1 MRKTLLV
8 AAIAA
13 SLTAAYLAAQEAAAT
28 AAPLA
33 HFHHVHL
40 NVTDPKA
47 AIEFYTTK
55 FDAEKARFEGL
66 IDAVWAQKS
75 WLLFQKVQNPPPSE
89 IVSTIWHIGWSAEDM
104 PKEYKKQLDSGTKF
118 QTPLT
123 DISDIGG
130 NPAQKGKGLFYYAY
144 VDGPEHTLIELNT
157 ARHHNFGHV
166 HMFSEDPVAA
176 VQWYVKEFGVTNAR
190 YSKDRREYNGV
201 AIGPSASFMMDNVNV
216 IIYPIEYP
224 KTQMAKDWEGRK
236 TFESTKGRAVDHLGF
251 SVDNLDASMERLKKD
266 GVKVTD
272 EPRSIANGKIKFA
285 FIEGPDK
292 IRIEVIEGHPKKD

>member
-1 MRKTLLV
+1 MRKTLFV
-8 AAIAA
+8 AAIAG
-13 SLTAAYLAAQEAAAT
+13 SLTVAYLAAQEAATT

-55 FDAEKARFEGL
+55 FSAEKAKFEGL

-75 WLLFQKVQNPPPSE
+75 WLLFQKVPSPPPSE
-89 IVSTIWHIGWSAEDM
+89 IVSTIWHIGWGAEDM
-104 PKEYKKQLDSGTKF
+104 PKEYQRQLDSGTKF

-176 VQWYVKEFGVTNAR
+176 VQWYVKEFGVTSPR
-190 YSKDRREYNGV
+190 YTKERREYNGV

-251 SVDNLDASMERLKKD
+251 SVDNLDASMARLKKD

-272 EPRSIANGKIKFA
+272 EARSIANGKIKFA